1 MLCKVDNKDTESVVS
16 PLIKRST
23 RLPGE
28 PYTSL
33 IRDHGTD
40 LDQQRMAQPSPLLRV
55 KIFDVCGRA

>member
-16 PLIKRST
+16 PLIKGST

-40 LDQQRMAQPSPLLRV
+40 LDQQRMAQPSTIACEDL
-55 KIFDVCGRA
+55 